1 MNQASSVPP
10 PSRGVRIFHA
20 ALLAG
25 LVVSGALFTFA
36 QRLSPRPPMPLPRFV
51 PALIAGLTI
60 LLLFVAGRVV
70 RPTIPERRFDQS
82 PDAYWDDNVV
92 RGRAIVLWAITEG
105 SGLMAVI
112 GYYLTA
118 DLLLAIA
125 LVAAVLT
132 MVVFRPTRL
141 EATGAA

>member
-25 LVVSGALFTFA
+25 LIVSGALFAFA
-36 QRLSPRPPMPLPRFV
+36 QRFSPGPPMSLPRFV

-60 LLLFVAGRVV
+60 LLLFVAARVV

-82 PDAYWDDNVV
+82 SDTYWDDQSV
-92 RGRAIVLWAITEG
+92 RGRAIVLWALIEG

-112 GYYLTA
+112 GYYLT
-118 DLLLAIA
+118 DHLLPAIA

-132 MVVFRPTRL
+132 MAVFRPSR
-141 EATGAA
+141 